1 MPTQPRRDRQCAA
14 VGDGDVTANGL
25 LAQLA
30 LLAFAVVVT
39 LVASERRRALVAG
52 VSVAAIGLAGVGT
65 GIAALRGDVGSL
77 RLPVSLPLG
86 PVTLDPTPLGGFF
99 MIVIG
104 AVGAVCAIYAIG
116 YVHGPSGSRTSWI
129 ALATFLTAMQ
139 LVPASADV
147 VSFLLAWELMA
158 VASTVLVLTEHA
170 HRSTVRTATLWYAS
184 MTQLSFFLL
193 LIGFAVL
200 SGQAGSTQFAV
211 LRTTAWDS
219 GAANVAFVAL
229 MLGFA
234 AKAGIVPLHVWLPRA
249 HPEAP
254 SHVSALMSAAM
265 VKLGVYGAVMVSTE
279 FLVSSTTWWSLL
291 VVTLGTVSAV
301 YGILQ
306 ASVASDIK
314 RLLAFSTTE
323 NVGLMFLALGAATL
337 LKSYGSYAVADVAL
351 ASCLLL
357 VLAHAAFKT
366 TLFLGAGSI
375 VQATGHRD
383 LDLLGGLNARMPV
396 TSITFGLGS
405 LGAAALPLTVGFVAE
420 WVLLQSLIH
429 GAGPQN
435 RVLAITMPVAV
446 GAVALTA
453 GLALMTFVK
462 AYGIAFLARPRSD
475 GATTARESPTSMRI
489 AMIAGSLAV
498 LGLGLLPGVGADL
511 VATAGGL
518 DGVDSAG
525 PAGIELPAVAATLD
539 PLLLLLLVAVAALPV
554 VVVSVLN
561 ARRRPRRNVDLA
573 WGCGGVRVSPRMQYT
588 ATSYA
593 EPLSRIFDDSLR
605 PERDV
610 IVTHSS
616 EARYLVER
624 IQYRQ
629 RLSDVFESRLYLPV
643 IALIERGGAAARN
656 LQNGKINF
664 YLAYSFVAFLVVL
677 MVVSL

>member
-1 MPTQPRRDRQCAA
+1 MIAT
-14 VGDGDVTANGL
+14 GL
-25 LAQLA
+25 LTQVA
-30 LLAFAVVVT
+30 LLALAIVLALATPVRYRAVLTGPV
-39 LVASERRRALVAG
+39 VAG
-52 VSVAAIGLAGVGT
+52 IGLAGALT
-65 GIAALRGDVGSL
+65 GWAALSGAHGSVNV
-77 RLPVSLPLG
+77 PVTLPLG
-86 PVTLDPTPLGGFF
+86 PVTLAPTPLGGFF
-99 MIVIG
+99 MLVIG
-104 AVGAVCAIYAIG
+104 AVGSVCAVYAIG
-116 YVHGPSGSRTSWI
+116 YVHGPSASKTSWV

-158 VASTVLVLTEHA
+158 VTSTVLVLTEHA
-170 HRSTVRTATLWYAS
+170 DRPSVRNATLWYAS

-193 LIGFAVL
+193 LVGFAIL
-200 SGQAGSTQFAV
+200 SAQAGSTQFVA
-211 LRTTAWDS
+211 LRAAEWDS
-219 GAANVAFVAL
+219 TAANVAFVSL
-229 MLGFA
+229 LLGFA

-265 VKLGVYGAVMVSTE
+265 VKLGVYGAILVSTE
-279 FLVSSTTWWSLL
+279 FLVSRTTWWSVLIL
-291 VVTLGTVSAV
+291 ALGTVSAV

-323 NVGLMFLALGAATL
+323 NIGLMFLALGAASL
-337 LKSYGSYAVADVAL
+337 LRAYETTAVADVAL
-351 ASCLLL
+351 AACLLL

-375 VQATGHRD
+375 LRATGHRD
-383 LDLLGGLNARMPV
+383 LDLLGGLGSRMPL
-396 TSITFGLGS
+396 TSVTFGIGA
-405 LGAAALPLTVGFVAE
+405 LGAAALPLTIGFVAE
-420 WVLLQSLIH
+420 WVLLQALIH
-429 GAGPQN
+429 GAGSHN
-435 RVLAITMPVAV
+435 RILAITMPVAV

-462 AYGIAFLARPRSD
+462 AYGIAFLARPRSE
-475 GATTARESPTSMRI
+475 GASRAQESPASMRL
-489 AMIAGSLAV
+489 ALVAGAALV
-498 LGLGLLPGVGADL
+498 IGLGLVPGLTADI
-511 VATAGGL
+511 VAVAAGL
-518 DGVDSAG
+518 DGVGSVGLAG
-525 PAGIELPAVAATLD
+525 VDLPGVSATLD
-539 PLLLLLLVAVAALPV
+539 PSLLLLLGVVLALPV
-554 VVVSVLN
+554 VAVSVRN

-610 IVTHSS
+610 IVTHST

-643 IALIERGGAAARN
+643 IATIDRVGTAAKN